1 MRAKA
6 RRSLQT
12 FTEYVRPGWHAANV
26 HRQICAQLERV
37 QRREVDRLIITVP
50 PQHGKSTASSKAFP
64 AWLLGLD
71 PREDVALVS
80 ATESLAT
87 EFGREVRNTIAGREC
102 RNVFPD
108 LELAEDSQAAGRWHT
123 KQGGSFLSIG
133 IGGQFFGRGA
143 TTAIIDDP
151 FSTWEDAQSEAERAR
166 VASWYDG
173 TLYNRVRPGGAIVL
187 IQHRLHE
194 ADLVGVILQRAE
206 FGGDKWEVVNLKASP
221 DLWPERYTAEA
232 LERIRLNTHPLK
244 WSALYL
250 QNPIPDDGIFFKR
263 EWLPLVQPSQIPAGA
278 HFYTSGD
285 FAVTDDGGDCTEI
298 GTHAYAGGV
307 VYLGADGWSGRTT
320 ADLWIEELITQAER
334 HKSFAFFGEG
344 GVIRRSIEPFLTRR
358 MIDRV
363 SFVPCEW
370 ITRSKDKASCAR
382 SLQGMAALG
391 KVRIVD
397 TSYGRELLTQLLK
410 FPAGQHDDKVDMA
423 VNFAMAIDQAHPS
436 IIKQDKKPEPPRGP
450 RTFDEFIKH
459 AERNLGDVQRIR

>member
-1 MRAKA
+1 MHK
-6 RRSLQT
+6 
-12 FTEYVRPGWHAANV
+12 
-26 HRQICAQLERV
+26 QICAQLERV

-64 AWLLGLD
+64 AWLLGLA
-71 PREDVALVS
+71 PQEDVALIS

-87 EFGREVRNTIAGREC
+87 EFGRDVRNTVASVEC
-102 RNVFPD
+102 RNVFPH

-133 IGGQFFGRGA
+133 IGGQFYGRGA

-151 FSTWEDAQSEAERAR
+151 FSTWEDAQSEVERAR

-194 ADLVGVILQRAE
+194 ADLVGVLLQRAE
-206 FGGDKWEVVNLKASP
+206 TSGDKWEVVNLKASP
-221 DLWPERYTAEA
+221 ELWPERYTAAA

-244 WSALYL
+244 WSALYM
-250 QNPIPDDGIFFKR
+250 QNPLPDDGIFFKR
-263 EWLPLVQPSQIPAGA
+263 DWLPLVQPSQIPEGA

-285 FAVTDDGGDCTEI
+285 FAVTEDGGDSTEI
-298 GTHAYAGGV
+298 ATHGYAGGV
-307 VYLGADGWSGRTT
+307 VYLGVEGWSGKTS
-320 ADLWIEELITQAER
+320 ADQWIECLIDQISR
-334 HKSFAFFGEG
+334 HKCFAFFGEG
-344 GVIRRSIEPFLTRR
+344 GVIRRAIEPFLTRR
-358 MIDRV
+358 MIERT

-370 ITRSKDKASCAR
+370 ITRTKDKPTCAR
-382 SLQGMAALG
+382 SLQGLAALG

-397 TSYGRELLTQLLK
+397 TPYGRDLLAEMLK
-410 FPAGQHDDKVDMA
+410 FPAGQVDDKVDMA

-436 IIKQDKKPEPPRGP
+436 IVKQPEKPPEKPRGP

-459 AERNLGDVQRIR
+459 AERNLGEVQRIR